1 MKLMKKVLVLALVA
15 ATILMVACDN
25 GNGGG
30 GTSSSGV
37 ESGGGGT
44 GSSGA
49 DGNGGGT
56 NTGAPNQPPNSG
68 TDTFVPPTLPQN
80 TGDDPFAGLKTL
92 TTDFDVRYQVDT
104 TKKVLTE
111 EELADDGTTW
121 SKRAEYSYSY
131 DGTANPPTITGRIEA
146 LYMGGK
152 RLTPAEAPTAY
163 EPEFKADFTQGFGEN
178 FNYLSG
184 LDTAQKEAALAWLNE
199 EYGLTL
205 TVADLAA
212 DKKNA
217 TLEKVWNSKTVQD
230 MLKEGRDTLKK
241 MLSMTPT
248 YAVTVTDKIETTA
261 KLAVK
266 GQYDS
271 TLPWHE
277 QIAGSFRGRSSDD
290 TANASFGL
298 GFGSVET
305 KDGSYKVTKI
315 TEGTITCKDRDGTSK
330 SFSYTTKGS
339 GKDTVVTIT
348 VESGKI
354 ECTWQPSTR
363 IGQ

>member
-30 GTSSSGV
+30 GTSSSGA
-37 ESGGGGT
+37 ESGGGTGT
-44 GSSGA
+44 GA
-49 DGNGGGT
+49 
-56 NTGAPNQPPNSG
+56 
-68 TDTFVPPTLPQN
+68 PTLPQN
-80 TGDDPFAGLKTL
+80 KGDDPFAGLKTL
-92 TTDFDVRYQVDT
+92 TTDYVNVRYQVDT

-111 EELADDGTTW
+111 ERSEDDGTTW
-121 SKRAEYSYSY
+121 SKSAEYSYSY

-146 LYMGGK
+146 LYKEGT
-152 RLTPAEAPTAY
+152 RFTLAEALTAG
-163 EPEFKADFTQGFGEN
+163 EAEFKKIFGEA
-178 FNYLSG
+178 FDQLSG
-184 LDTAQKEAALAWLNE
+184 LDTAQKETALAGLNE
-199 EYGLTL
+199 KYGLTL

-230 MLKEGRDTLKK
+230 MLKEERDTLKK
-241 MLSMTPT
+241 MFSMTPT
-248 YAVTVTDKIETTA
+248 YAVTLTEKSGTTA
-261 KLAVK
+261 KLAVE

-277 QIAGSFRGRSSDD
+277 QTAGSFDGRSSDG
-290 TANASFGL
+290 TANAFFVL
-298 GFGSVET
+298 GYGSVET
-305 KDGSYKVTKI
+305 KDGSYEVTKI

-348 VESGKI
+348 VDSGKI
-354 ECTWQPSTR
+354 ECTWQPSNI
-363 IGQ
+363 IG

>member
-30 GTSSSGV
+30 GT
-37 ESGGGGT
+37 

-56 NTGAPNQPPNSG
+56 NTGG
-68 TDTFVPPTLPQN
+68 DTFVPPTLPKN
-80 TGDDPFAGLKTL
+80 KGDDPFAGLKTL
-92 TTDFDVRYQVDT
+92 TTDSDTVRYQVDT

-111 EELADDGTTW
+111 ERSEDDGKNW
-121 SKRAEYSYSY
+121 STSAEYSYSY

-146 LYMGGK
+146 QYEEGTRFTL
-152 RLTPAEAPTAY
+152 AEALAAY
-163 EPEFKADFTQGFGEN
+163 EPEFKADFTQGFGEM
-178 FNYLSG
+178 FDQLSG
-184 LDTAQKEAALAWLNE
+184 LDTAQKEAALE
-199 EYGLTL
+199 GLKEQFGLDL

-212 DKKNA
+212 DKKAA
-217 TLEKVWNSKTVQD
+217 TFEKVWKSETVQD

-241 MLSMTPT
+241 MFSMTPT
-248 YAVTVTDKIETTA
+248 YAVTFTDKIETTA

-277 QIAGSFRGRSSDD
+277 QTAGTFYGRSSDD

-330 SFSYTTKGS
+330 SFSYTTTGTD
-339 GKDTVVTIT
+339 KDMVVTIT
-348 VESGKI
+348 VDSGKTI
-354 ECTWQPSTR
+354 ECTWQPSTT
-363 IGQ
+363 IG